1 MSIAEEQNQRGG
13 VTIARLLMSFGPL
26 LFLAALVVVFTV
38 LKPSFIDP
46 INLFNITRQISI
58 TGLIALGMT
67 FVILTAGIDLSVG
80 SLLAFCGMVAAVVAK
95 GGTANTLSLSTS
107 GTQGFGWF
115 AALLAAVV
123 VGALAGGVQGFAI
136 TRLKVPPFVVTLGG
150 LTVFRGLTLTIS
162 NGGPISGFDASMR
175 WFGTGLIG
183 PVPVPALIFAI
194 AAILCHIVL
203 RYTRYG
209 RAVYAVG
216 GNAEAA
222 RLSGLR
228 VDRILVSVYV
238 IVGFFAGLA
247 AFVLSARL
255 NSSEAVAG
263 IGYELTVISA
273 VVIGGTSLFGGIG
286 SVGGTVVGAALIG
299 VLQNGLQFNNVSS
312 YTQSIVIGLI
322 LILAVAF
329 DRWLKSRVRRRGGG
343 FSFSPSCGR
352 RENRL
357 PRCLQKSSPET
368 RKWRY
373 RAAAAQ
379 AACLASWPKR
389 RKKRARRSCCLA
401 LARSGK
407 RRSWRQ
413 RGMLRQPAMKRA
425 ASSTASCADSAGP
438 IAARNSSSDGFNS
451 SMTALRLK

>member
-1 MSIAEEQNQRGG
+1 MSIAEDQKQRGG
-13 VTIARLLMSFGPL
+13 ATFARLLMSFGPL
-26 LFLAALVVVFTV
+26 LFLVALVVVFTL

-95 GGTANTLSLSTS
+95 GGAANTLSLSAS
-107 GTQGFGWF
+107 GTQGYGWF

-123 VGALAGGVQGFAI
+123 VGAAAGGVQGLAI

-183 PVPVPALIFAI
+183 PVPVPAIIFAI

-228 VDRILVSVYV
+228 VDRVLVSVYV

-329 DRWLKSRVRRRGGG
+329 DRWLKSRVRR
-343 FSFSPSCGR
+343 
-352 RENRL
+352 
-357 PRCLQKSSPET
+357 
-368 RKWRY
+368 
-373 RAAAAQ
+373 
-379 AACLASWPKR
+379 
-389 RKKRARRSCCLA
+389 
-401 LARSGK
+401 
-407 RRSWRQ
+407 
-413 RGMLRQPAMKRA
+413 
-425 ASSTASCADSAGP
+425 
-438 IAARNSSSDGFNS
+438 
-451 SMTALRLK
+451 

>member
-1 MSIAEEQNQRGG
+1 MTMTTEAAERKGPNIFRILKQ
-13 VTIARLLMSFGPL
+13 FGPL
-26 LFLAALVVVFTV
+26 LFLIVLMAVFTA

-46 INLFNITRQISI
+46 INVFNIMRQISI

-80 SLLAFCGMVAAVVAK
+80 ALLALCGMVAAIVAK
-95 GGTANTLSLSTS
+95 GGAASTLSLSSTEET
-107 GTQGFGWF
+107 GYGWF
-115 AALLAAVV
+115 AALIAAVI
-123 VGALAGGVQGFAI
+123 VGSAAGGLQGLTI

-150 LTVFRGLTLTIS
+150 LTIFRGLTLMLS
-162 NGGPISGFDASMR
+162 NGGPISGFDKDMR

-183 PVPVPALIFAI
+183 PVPVPVIIFAV
-194 AAILCHIVL
+194 AAVLCHIVL

-228 VDRILVSVYV
+228 VDRILISVYMV
-238 IVGFFAGLA
+238 VGFFSGLA

-255 NSSEAVAG
+255 NSAEAVAG
-263 IGYELTVISA
+263 LGYELTVISA

-312 YTQSIVIGLI
+312 YTQSVVIGLI

-329 DRWLKSRVRRRGGG
+329 DRWLKSR
-343 FSFSPSCGR
+343 
-352 RENRL
+352 
-357 PRCLQKSSPET
+357 
-368 RKWRY
+368 
-373 RAAAAQ
+373 
-379 AACLASWPKR
+379 
-389 RKKRARRSCCLA
+389 ARV
-401 LARSGK
+401 
-407 RRSWRQ
+407 
-413 RGMLRQPAMKRA
+413 
-425 ASSTASCADSAGP
+425 
-438 IAARNSSSDGFNS
+438 
-451 SMTALRLK
+451 